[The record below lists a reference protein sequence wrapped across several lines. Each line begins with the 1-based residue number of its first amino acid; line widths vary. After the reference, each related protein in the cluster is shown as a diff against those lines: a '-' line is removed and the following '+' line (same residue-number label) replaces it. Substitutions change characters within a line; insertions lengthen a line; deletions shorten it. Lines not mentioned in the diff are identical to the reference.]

1 MDEINE
7 RCTYILTVSF
17 YDEDDLPVVPNSATY
32 RIDDVTTGTL
42 IVATKAFPSLAASVD
57 VEITKGQNSMIAEN
71 HTFETRRVTV
81 VFAYGAARQGTDEY
95 LYKVRN
101 LPGVAIIASASLS
114 ASVSASA
121 SPS

>member
-71 HTFETRRVTV
+71 HAFETRRVTV
-81 VFAYGAARQGTDEY
+81 VFSYGAARQGTDEY

-101 LPGVAIIASASLS
+101 LPGVSIIASASLS

-121 SPS
+121 SAS